1 MVKIIIRLIQLG
13 LALKVAFIGFA
24 TWGFFMNSPVFEGVS
39 WAKAKKTPKRAKVA
53 SSQKLFDIDSLDV
66 NQKVKLILKAR
77 LREVERKEQS
87 LKQEERDLKLLKTEI
102 EKRISELKALQAS
115 LNGPMARTEK
125 QTQERFSHLVG
136 VYSSMEPQR
145 AALLLE
151 KMDENTVV
159 RLFSSMKSKK
169 VAKILSFMDPDKA
182 ARISGKLSKPGTF

>member
-1 MVKIIIRLIQLG
+1 MKVIIRLIQLG

-24 TWGFFMNSPVFEGVS
+24 TWGYLMKDPIFEGVS
-39 WAKAKKTPKRAKVA
+39 WAEAKKAPKKVKTV
-53 SSQKLFDIDSLDV
+53 SPKKLIDIDSLDV
-66 NQKVKLILKAR
+66 NQKVKLLLKAR
-77 LREVERKEQS
+77 LREVEKKEQA
-87 LKQEERDLKLLKTEI
+87 LKQEERDLKLLKREI

-115 LNGPMARTEK
+115 LSGPMARTAK
-125 QTQERFSHLVG
+125 LTQERFSHLVG

-169 VAKILSFMDPDKA
+169 VAKILSYMDPDKA